1 MAFGHNTIL
10 SLFLC
15 SGAPND
21 NFCKISVRKT
31 LGAPVSFKQDLHAD
45 ILREMENAKHVKLVQ
60 FFVSVVFG
68 EFTQNLNSFLR
79 RNRAWKRA
87 ERK

>member
-10 SLFLC
+10 SLFL
-15 SGAPND
+15 S
-21 NFCKISVRKT
+21 
-31 LGAPVSFKQDLHAD
+31 LKQNLHAD

-68 EFTQNLNSFLR
+68 EFTQNLNTFLR
-79 RNRAWKRA
+79 RNPAWKRA
-87 ERK
+87 ER

>member
-1 MAFGHNTIL
+1 MFNWFWTIF
-10 SLFLC
+10 S
-15 SGAPND
+15 
-21 NFCKISVRKT
+21 
-31 LGAPVSFKQDLHAD
+31 LGAPVSFKQDLDAD

-68 EFTQNLNSFLR
+68 GFTQNLNWFLR
-79 RNRAWKRA
+79 RNPAWKRV

>member
-1 MAFGHNTIL
+1 MFKWFWTIF
-10 SLFLC
+10 S
-15 SGAPND
+15 
-21 NFCKISVRKT
+21 
-31 LGAPVSFKQDLHAD
+31 LGAPVSLKQDLHGD
-45 ILREMENAKHVKLVQ
+45 ILQKMENAKQVKLVQ

-79 RNRAWKRA
+79 RNPAWKRA

>member
-1 MAFGHNTIL
+1 MFKWFWTIF
-10 SLFLC
+10 S
-15 SGAPND
+15 
-21 NFCKISVRKT
+21 
-31 LGAPVSFKQDLHAD
+31 LGAPVSLKQDLHAAV
-45 ILREMENAKHVKLVQ
+45 LREMENAKHVKLVQ

-79 RNRAWKRA
+79 RNPVWKRA